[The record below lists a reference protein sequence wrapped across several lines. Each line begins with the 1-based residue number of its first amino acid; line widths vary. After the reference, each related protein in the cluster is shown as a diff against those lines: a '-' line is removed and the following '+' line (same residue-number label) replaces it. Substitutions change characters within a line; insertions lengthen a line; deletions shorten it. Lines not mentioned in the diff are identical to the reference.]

1 MTGPLSEETNASQH
15 NLTPQEVLFL
25 FALTFC
31 ARKYKLNGT
40 KLYCATLICISRQT
54 FFCLR
59 VCEIC
64 LKMTFPNSVN

>member
-15 NLTPQEVLFL
+15 NLPPQEVLFL

-40 KLYCATLICISRQT
+40 KLYCAT
-54 FFCLR
+54 
-59 VCEIC
+59 
-64 LKMTFPNSVN
+64 